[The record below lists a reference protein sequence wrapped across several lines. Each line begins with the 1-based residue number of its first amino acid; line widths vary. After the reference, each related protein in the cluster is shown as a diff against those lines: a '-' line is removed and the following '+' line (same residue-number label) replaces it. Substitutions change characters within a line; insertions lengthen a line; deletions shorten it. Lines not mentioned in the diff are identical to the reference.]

1 MLHPR
6 YAFRGTDARM
16 SRLLVLREAEPML
29 RTCGVATME
38 LLTQYGVEV
47 VFGIPGVHTLE
58 FCRGLGDDSPLR
70 HIRARHE
77 QGAGFMADG
86 YARATG
92 RPGVALVISGPGVT
106 NAATALGQSY
116 ADSIP
121 VLLISAEPPRASLG
135 KGFGVLHEITEQK
148 AVTAPLTAFSATALM
163 PQDVPELIRQAFVL
177 FASERPRPVHIS
189 IPTDVLEMPVTEHW
203 QAVASPTRPTADK
216 ASIAAAAAMLRQSE
230 RPLLMLGRGAIGAS
244 PAATSL
250 AERLDAAFMPSVA
263 GKGVVSDYHPLSV
276 GATGGRARV
285 HQLIAHADVILAVG
299 TEISET
305 DTFVERLEIN
315 GKLIRIDLDS
325 RKLNDLYPADIGIV
339 ADAGVL

>member
-1 MLHPR
+1 
-6 YAFRGTDARM
+6 
-16 SRLLVLREAEPML
+16 ML

-38 LLTQYGVEV
+38 LLIQYGVEV

-189 IPTDVLEMPVTEHW
+189 IPTDVLEMPVTQHW
-203 QAVASPTRPTADK
+203 QALHARPPTTHSLRRP
-216 ASIAAAAAMLRQSE
+216 RQC
-230 RPLLMLGRGAIGAS
+230 
-244 PAATSL
+244 
-250 AERLDAAFMPSVA
+250 
-263 GKGVVSDYHPLSV
+263 Y
-276 GATGGRARV
+276 
-285 HQLIAHADVILAVG
+285 
-299 TEISET
+299 
-305 DTFVERLEIN
+305 
-315 GKLIRIDLDS
+315 DS
-325 RKLNDLYPADIGIV
+325 LNDHC
-339 ADAGVL
+339 